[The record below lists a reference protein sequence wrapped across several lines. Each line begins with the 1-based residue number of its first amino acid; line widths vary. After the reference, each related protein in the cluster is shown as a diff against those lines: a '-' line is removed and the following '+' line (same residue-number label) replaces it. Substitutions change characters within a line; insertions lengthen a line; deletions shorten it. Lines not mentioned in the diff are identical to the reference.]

1 MNMKK
6 LVMMALAALLAVPCF
21 AQIEKEPVY
30 MSSNGKAM
38 FDVFDHFGFGYNS
51 VKSADYKPSFSSDIF
66 LNVLKVGVYPAE
78 CLGLELGVDLE
89 FNDFNSRQSAFTLD
103 NDNKIHAVDYQ
114 ALGLGSTF
122 DKKRSDFF
130 VFGLGA
136 PVLVKGI
143 FGKVQIGAGA
153 EAFWNITGSTSA
165 FLRQGNRDLNYTER
179 KAKVNPFSYA
189 IVGTLSYN
197 AFGVFFKFYPKS
209 SHLLPEGSV
218 DLSYMTVGI
227 ALGL

>member
-21 AQIEKEPVY
+21 AQTEKEPVY
-30 MSSNGKAM
+30 MSSNGKVM
-38 FDVFDHFGFGYNS
+38 FDVSDHIGFGYHS
-51 VKSADYKPSFSSDIF
+51 VKSADFKPGFAWDFF

-89 FNDFNSRQSAFTLD
+89 FNDFISKESAFTLD
-103 NDNKIHAVDYQ
+103 NDYKIKAVDFQ

-143 FGKVQIGAGA
+143 FGKVQLGVGA
-153 EAFWNITGSTSA
+153 EAFWNITGNTSA

-189 IVGTLSYN
+189 ILGTLSYN
-197 AFGVFFKFYPKS
+197 EFGVFFKFYPKS

-218 DLSYMTVGI
+218 DMSYMTVGLAI
-227 ALGL
+227 SL